1 MALDRE
7 LLRQYYL
14 KNGYADARIVSANAD
29 LDRDGTG
36 FFVTFVIEE
45 GDVYTFGDV
54 RIDSTLS
61 GVNPAALQGEILTK
75 RGAVYNASDVDK
87 SAERLTLT
95 VSEQGYAFAR
105 VRPKPER
112 DVTGRSI
119 SIVYLIDEGP
129 RVYIERINIVGNTRT
144 RDHVIRREIRL
155 VEGDAYNPLLVDRAK
170 KRLQGLGF
178 FKAVEVKRRPG
189 SAQDRVVLDV
199 EVVEQPTGEL
209 SFGAGYSTA
218 EGVIGDI
225 SLSERNLMG
234 NGQFLRLRLSGSIE
248 RLQIDLSFTE
258 PRFLDRNLAAGFDL
272 FHKDLN
278 QTRQSGFRHRKT
290 GGGVRLGFPLA
301 ENLWINTNYTLSHD
315 EIYDVDKSLTD
326 DGRIASLAIRQ
337 AEGTALTSLV
347 GTSITFDK
355 RNHPKNPNRG
365 FYVYGGVEFAG
376 VGGDVQYAR
385 FTGEGRY

>member
-1 MALDRE
+1 M
-7 LLRQYYL
+7 
-14 KNGYADARIVSANAD
+14 
-29 LDRDGTG
+29 
-36 FFVTFVIEE
+36 
-45 GDVYTFGDV
+45 
-54 RIDSTLS
+54 
-61 GVNPAALQGEILTK
+61 
-75 RGAVYNASDVDK
+75 
-87 SAERLTLT
+87 
-95 VSEQGYAFAR
+95 
-105 VRPKPER
+105 
-112 DVTGRSI
+112 
-119 SIVYLIDEGP
+119 
-129 RVYIERINIVGNTRT
+129 
-144 RDHVIRREIRL
+144 
-155 VEGDAYNPLLVDRAK
+155 
-170 KRLQGLGF
+170 
-178 FKAVEVKRRPG
+178 
-189 SAQDRVVLDV
+189 LDV

-315 EIYDVDKSLTD
+315 EIYDVDKNLTD

-337 AEGTALTSLV
+337 AEGTAITSLV
-347 GTSITFDK
+347 GTSLTFDK

-365 FYVYGGVEFAG
+365 FYLYGGVEFAG

-385 FTGEGRY
+385 FTGEGRYYFPITEKITFVGRAQAGHIQGWGGDEVRLMDVFYKGGETIRGFNKSGIGPRDISTDDALGGHTFWAVTGEVRFPIPLVPEDLGVRGAFFVDAGSLFGVSKSINALNGTVDPATLRTVQIADSDKIRVSAGTSLIWDSPLGPLRADFGWAIVKEKWDDEQLFRFGASTKF